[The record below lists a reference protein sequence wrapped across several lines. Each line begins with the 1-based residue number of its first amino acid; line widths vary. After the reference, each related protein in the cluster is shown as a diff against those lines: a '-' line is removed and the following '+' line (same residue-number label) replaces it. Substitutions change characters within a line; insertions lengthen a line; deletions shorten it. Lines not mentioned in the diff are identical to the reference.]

1 MLLQP
6 PPLPTGTCKTTTRP
20 TKINLQPGKVTVTN
34 HYFTI
39 STAQP
44 SYCFK
49 KMMLKEVICTF
60 CTTSSNGAEGKKVT
74 KGNKANHNKRQ
85 MNQLCP
91 FATRTVHAWWNR
103 LPATHSSTN
112 CNWQNRDKY
121 STHSGFITHKISIY
135 FVEPLVQISSKKLQ
149 VNSAHIRC
157 KPGLSF
163 TFINSTKQLV

>member
-34 HYFTI
+34 HHFTI

-91 FATRTVHAWWNR
+91 FATRTVHGETDCQQHI
-103 LPATHSSTN
+103 LLQIVTDKTETN
-112 CNWQNRDKY
+112 TVRIQA
-121 STHSGFITHKISIY
+121 
-135 FVEPLVQISSKKLQ
+135 L
-149 VNSAHIRC
+149 
-157 KPGLSF
+157 
-163 TFINSTKQLV
+163 